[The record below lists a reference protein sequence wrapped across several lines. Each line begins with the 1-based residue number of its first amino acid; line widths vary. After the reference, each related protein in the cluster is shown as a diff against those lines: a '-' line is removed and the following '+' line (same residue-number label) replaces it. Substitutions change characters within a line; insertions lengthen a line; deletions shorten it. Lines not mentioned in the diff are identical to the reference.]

1 MLVRSEIDKPTRIIM
16 LRFKFTA
23 GPHGAAAMATVTA
36 YRRCLMHS
44 GNRRPLQSF
53 LTAPKLNGDAA

>member
-23 GPHGAAAMATVTA
+23 WCLRAAAMATV
-36 YRRCLMHS
+36 
-44 GNRRPLQSF
+44 
-53 LTAPKLNGDAA
+53 DAD

>member
-23 GPHGAAAMATVTA
+23 GPHGAAAMATVQRT
-36 YRRCLMHS
+36 
-44 GNRRPLQSF
+44 
-53 LTAPKLNGDAA
+53 DAV